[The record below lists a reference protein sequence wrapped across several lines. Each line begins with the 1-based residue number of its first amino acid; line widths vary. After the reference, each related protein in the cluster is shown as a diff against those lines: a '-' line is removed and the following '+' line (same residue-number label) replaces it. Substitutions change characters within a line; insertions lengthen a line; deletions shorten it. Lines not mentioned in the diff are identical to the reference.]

1 MGTPN
6 TSLDNGNWRI
16 SSFSIVVVV
25 QPMGKAEEE
34 QHLPRGVTSSDPSQ
48 NTETQC
54 RCSSSQIRKLLG
66 FRCILVFIFSLALFL
81 SALFW
86 LPPFVDH
93 NNLNDN
99 TKYKGDFFL
108 LDLSVAALFCGYR
121 SVSVLGFT
129 IIN

>member
-1 MGTPN
+1 
-6 TSLDNGNWRI
+6 
-16 SSFSIVVVV
+16 
-25 QPMGKAEEE
+25 MGKAEEE
-34 QHLPRGVTSSDPSQ
+34 QHLPRGVTSSDPPQ

-93 NNLNDN
+93 NNLYDN
-99 TKYKGDFFL
+99 SKYKGIFFFL
-108 LDLSVAALFCGYR
+108 LDLSVAALFSGYR

-129 IIN
+129 RIN